1 MILFSRYRRLHLS
14 VDTRPETCSNRVY
27 VQLIF
32 YFSQL
37 SGISIAQKQLTC
49 PKKLFWT
56 SKNSYKG
63 YFVETKQIK
72 LTTASPT
79 PNFECLTSNMSCLH
93 PIKTCSF
100 LTCTCL
106 NTTDGNL
113 VITTTKHTKW
123 HQWVLNRSIWQNSF
137 FYCQAMKRFCVW
149 EMVKRKK
156 KHLKMNNAKMYC
168 YI

>member
-1 MILFSRYRRLHLS
+1 MLLFSRYRRLHLS
-14 VDTRPETCSNRVY
+14 VDTRQKTCSHRVH
-27 VQLIF
+27 VPLIF
-32 YFSQL
+32 HFSQL

-49 PKKLFWT
+49 PKKLFWK

-63 YFVETKQIK
+63 CFVEPKQIK

-79 PNFECLTSNMSCLH
+79 PNFECLTSIMSCLH

-106 NTTDGNL
+106 NPTDGIRTFINTIVCNL

-137 FYCQAMKRFCVW
+137 FYCQVMKRFCVW
-149 EMVKRKK
+149 EIVKRKK
-156 KHLKMNNAKMYC
+156 TS
-168 YI
+168 

>member
-1 MILFSRYRRLHLS
+1 MH
-14 VDTRPETCSNRVY
+14 VP
-27 VQLIF
+27 LIF
-32 YFSQL
+32 YFSHL

-93 PIKTCSF
+93 PVKTYSF
-100 LTCTCL
+100 LRCTCL
-106 NTTDGNL
+106 NTTDGIRTFINKIDCNL

-149 EMVKRKK
+149 EIVKRKNI
-156 KHLKMNNAKMYC
+156 LKWTMQKCTFTSNRWLIQKNGTKSDS
-168 YI
+168 